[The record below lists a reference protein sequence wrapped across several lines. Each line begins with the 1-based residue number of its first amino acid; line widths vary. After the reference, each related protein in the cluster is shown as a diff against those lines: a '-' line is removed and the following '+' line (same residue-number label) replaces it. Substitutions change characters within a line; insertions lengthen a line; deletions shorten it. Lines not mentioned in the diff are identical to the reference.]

1 LEATPIELGGSRDGP
16 VGLRRSTIGR
26 LPWGEALKLEHVL
39 LAVISLFLLAVCV
52 WPLTR
57 LLLEGVAPNGT
68 FDLSRAAEVLSSR
81 STWTATRRSLE
92 ASLVGALG
100 ALALGGLF
108 AFLIA
113 LTDLRAKSA
122 LVFCFMIPMLIP
134 PQVTALAWVQ
144 LLGPSSPL
152 LLALGI
158 QPPPGSAN
166 PLYSA
171 GGVMGL
177 LAIQHAPLAFLVLRA
192 SFRALPRELI
202 EAARAAGSRPLGVAR
217 SIAAPLVA
225 PALVAA
231 LALAFVS
238 ALGNFGIPA
247 VLGIPASYTVLPIL
261 IYRRL
266 ASFGPSVIADVAV
279 LSLIVAFI
287 GIAVVLAQTAAAR
300 RFEARMPRR
309 PGAALALPLGP
320 ARLAIEI
327 AAWGV
332 ILLVLVLPLTA
343 LVAGALVSAYGVPL
357 SPATATLANFEEVLL
372 RQDATRRAFVNS
384 AMLSGAAALLLAALA
399 IPMGYFVVWRRSAP
413 ARALETLA
421 DIPYAL
427 PGVVLAIAMIL
438 VFLKPLPIVGIS
450 LYGTLWIIFAAYLG
464 RFFALA
470 LRPVIAGFR
479 AIDPTIEEAAQVAGA
494 RFGTRLR
501 TVTAPLLAPVAAAG
515 AILVFVTAF
524 NELTVSALL
533 WSAGHETLGVI
544 MFNLDDSGFAPLA
557 SAVAVVSVAVI
568 LVLMLT
574 AQLLAR
580 HLPPGVLPW
589 AGERG

>member
-1 LEATPIELGGSRDGP
+1 
-16 VGLRRSTIGR
+16 
-26 LPWGEALKLEHVL
+26 
-39 LAVISLFLLAVCV
+39 
-52 WPLTR
+52 
-57 LLLEGVAPNGT
+57 
-68 FDLSRAAEVLSSR
+68 
-81 STWTATRRSLE
+81 
-92 ASLVGALG
+92 
-100 ALALGGLF
+100 
-108 AFLIA
+108 
-113 LTDLRAKSA
+113 
-122 LVFCFMIPMLIP
+122 
-134 PQVTALAWVQ
+134 
-144 LLGPSSPL
+144 
-152 LLALGI
+152 
-158 QPPPGSAN
+158 
-166 PLYSA
+166 
-171 GGVMGL
+171 
-177 LAIQHAPLAFLVLRA
+177 
-192 SFRALPRELI
+192 
-202 EAARAAGSRPLGVAR
+202 
-217 SIAAPLVA
+217 
-225 PALVAA
+225 
-231 LALAFVS
+231 
-238 ALGNFGIPA
+238 
-247 VLGIPASYTVLPIL
+247 
-261 IYRRL
+261 
-266 ASFGPSVIADVAV
+266 
-279 LSLIVAFI
+279 
-287 GIAVVLAQTAAAR
+287 
-300 RFEARMPRR
+300 
-309 PGAALALPLGP
+309 
-320 ARLAIEI
+320 
-327 AAWGV
+327 
-332 ILLVLVLPLTA
+332 VLPLTA

-533 WSAGHETLGVI
+533 WSAGHETLDVI